1 MQQKA
6 CISLSFSTWC
16 RSSHPDGHLYVHINL
31 DPYHPGLKGYYERS
45 YCCFLFHWKRIK
57 KLVPEFN
64 NEDNDCDY
72 NCLASM
78 HWNGQQ
84 LILAQCMISFIIC
97 SSNSKHRSFKWL
109 LQGMGLCIS
118 RIDYSKKFW
127 FAYNF

>member
-1 MQQKA
+1 MKTMTA
-6 CISLSFSTWC
+6 ITIAL
-16 RSSHPDGHLYVHINL
+16 HP
-31 DPYHPGLKGYYERS
+31 
-45 YCCFLFHWKRIK
+45 C
-57 KLVPEFN
+57 
-64 NEDNDCDY
+64 
-72 NCLASM
+72 

-84 LILAQCMISFIIC
+84 LILCFLNVVPHPIRSISFIIC